1 VTTARSI
8 IEGACRTS
16 PILEGLSRRHPK
28 IGLGLVR
35 LCKVPGEISAVDLVA
50 SVEAA
55 YRLSGQGL
63 GEPLET
69 LVRRLADILGLRALG
84 SGFASAPHVR
94 AVLDPWMSEDRLA
107 FLREFDPEDPVTRMI
122 EIAKG
127 RCSHGA

>member
-16 PILEGLSRRHPK
+16 PILEGLSRRHSK

-35 LCKVPGEISAVDLVA
+35 LCKVPGEISVEDLVA
-50 SVEAA
+50 SVAA
-55 YRLSGQGL
+55 ACRLAGQSV

-69 LVRRLADILGLRALG
+69 LKSRLCDILGLRTWAG
-84 SGFASAPHVR
+84 AASAPHVR
-94 AVLDPWMSEDRLA
+94 AVLDPWMPEDRLA